1 MKVGNTVLITG
12 AGGFIGQN
20 LVEAQLS
27 AGRQVIALDIDV
39 AALERFESHRAFTG
53 VCGDIRSNKVVSR
66 AVQDVEVVFNLAAAH
81 LEVGSDEDHFRSVN
95 VTALENLLKASRSA
109 GVRRF
114 VHCSSVGVYGPL
126 RTVPADEDTEC
137 HPEIAYEKTKFEGEH
152 VVRSVAD
159 NVGLHAVILR
169 PSWVYGPGCP
179 RTLKIVRSVVK
190 KRFFFAGDGGN
201 LRHPI
206 HVDDLLTAFELAA
219 AASIPAGEV
228 ILVAGPRAVSTRQLF
243 DEIAKQ
249 LDSRFKPPTL
259 PLGLVRLGCFGME
272 KIFSLAG
279 QEPPFST
286 RSLKFFE
293 ENSSFTTD
301 KASRL
306 LGFEPTVEL
315 AEGLRRTI
323 EHYRQ
328 NGIISS

>member
-1 MKVGNTVLITG
+1 MKVSDTVLITG

-20 LVEAQLS
+20 LVEAQL
-27 AGRQVIALDIDV
+27 ATGRRVIALDINI
-39 AALERFESHRAFTG
+39 AALERFKDHRAFTG
-53 VCGDIRSNKVVSR
+53 VQGDIRSNNVISEVVEG
-66 AVQDVEVVFNLAAAH
+66 VGVVFNLAAAH

-95 VTALENLLKASRSA
+95 VTALENLLRASRGA

-126 RTVPADEDTEC
+126 RAVPADEDTEC

-159 NVGLHAVILR
+159 ELGLDAVILR

-179 RTLKIVRSVVK
+179 RTLKIVRSVMK
-190 KRFFFAGDGGN
+190 KRFFFAGDGSN

-206 HVDDLLTAFELAA
+206 YVDDLLNAFELAA
-219 AASIPAGEV
+219 ATSLPVGEV
-228 ILVAGPRAVSTRQLF
+228 ILIAGPHTVSTRELV
-243 DEIAKQ
+243 DEIACQ
-249 LDSRFKPPTL
+249 LNSQFKPPKL

-272 KIFSLAG
+272 KIFSVAG
-279 QEPPFST
+279 REPPFST

-293 ENSSFTTD
+293 EDSSFTTD
-301 KASRL
+301 KARRL
-306 LGFEPTVEL
+306 LDFEPTVDL
-315 AEGLRRTI
+315 AAGLRRTI